1 MKKRIRRIGRPSPTI
16 EQWSREN
23 YPLPVIP
30 DWVYSPHLR
39 RRATYRYK
47 DGTAVIDIGSGWYV
61 HSFRNGTRMLSVL
74 PF

>member
-1 MKKRIRRIGRPSPTI
+1 MRKRIRRKQRISLTI

-39 RRATYRYK
+39 RRASYRYR
-47 DGTAVIDIGSGWYV
+47 DGTVVIYIGSGWYV
-61 HSFRNGTRMLSVL
+61 HSYRDGTKMLSVL

>member
-1 MKKRIRRIGRPSPTI
+1 MRKRIRRKRRLSLII

-30 DWVYSPHLR
+30 DWVYSPQLR
-39 RRATYRYK
+39 RRASYK
-47 DGTAVIDIGSGWYV
+47 YKNGTVVIDIGNGWYL
-61 HSFRNGTRMLSVL
+61 HSYRDGTRMLSVL